1 MQAVSDSQLY
11 FILGRPGKVL
21 ILDGAGQYVTTMSAT
36 GHSNEDFESDEVF
49 TSLELGEGKLLL
61 GTSTGSIH
69 IHDARTLKKLSVIPN
84 QFSLSEQLANV
95 DQERQALSQTPV
107 SAIKFTET
115 GRFLLIQY
123 RDGSQVLVDRE
134 DSKPIIHRSK
144 GHTGKVESLIHRT
157 ILKQQAQER

>member
-1 MQAVSDSQLY
+1 
-11 FILGRPGKVL
+11 
-21 ILDGAGQYVTTMSAT
+21 
-36 GHSNEDFESDEVF
+36 
-49 TSLELGEGKLLL
+49 
-61 GTSTGSIH
+61 
-69 IHDARTLKKLSVIPN
+69 LKKLSVIPN

-95 DQERQALSQTPV
+95 DHEKQALSKTPV

-134 DSKPIIHRSK
+134 DSKPIIHKSK

-157 ILKQQAQER
+157 ILKQQAPER